1 MEYLYHHIPKNMSG
15 TILYPLNVL
24 KDTHPDIYTEQ
35 FKKYIGRERIL
46 GAKIPPL
53 DCLWND
59 VLHFTAVEPE
69 IMRKNLEKAGFIF
82 KPSSYFKVPV
92 EMLQGKNTVAF
103 TNPEGKPTLVPLLN
117 YETFDINHMSLYREI
132 PGATL
137 EYYKER
143 KLAGEK
149 PMIYQFV
156 PHILYKGSIDTKGLA
171 VIIN

>member
-1 MEYLYHHIPKNMSG
+1 MEYLYHRVPKNMSG
-15 TILYPLNVL
+15 TILYPLNAL
-24 KDTHPDIYTEQ
+24 KDMQPDIYTEQ
-35 FKKYIGRERIL
+35 SKKYIGRERIL

-69 IMRKNLEKAGFIF
+69 TMRKNLENAGFVF
-82 KPSSYFKVPV
+82 EPSSYFKVPV
-92 EMLQGKNTVAF
+92 EMVLGENSVAF

-117 YETFDINHMSLYREI
+117 YETFDINRMSIYKEI
-132 PGATL
+132 PAATL

-156 PHILYKGSIDTKGLA
+156 PHILYKGSIDTEDLE
-171 VIIN
+171 VIVS